1 VNLRRAALTAS
12 VCLNYHVGMFHT
24 YRAGRVAA
32 ALLLMVGAAHSP
44 ARACSVPVFRYA
56 LERWKPSPYQLT
68 VFHRGP
74 WTEAERL
81 LVKQLEDAS
90 ATANLKVDAIDLN
103 DKLTPEQRTLWQ
115 LRGGAS
121 LPRVIVRY
129 PEEDEEA
136 EPASVG
142 PLDEAYVRSLLDS
155 PARRRL
161 VDYLC
166 QGESAVWI
174 LLESGDR
181 AADERA
187 GQLLETELARLQTDL
202 KLPEQD
208 ERDLL
213 STKAPL
219 KIAFAVLRVS
229 RSDPSETRL
238 VEMLLGGEEGLD
250 KVTGPIA
257 FPVFGR
263 GRVRLALHG
272 ERLRPTEIERW
283 ASSLC
288 GPCSCVVKELN
299 PGFDLMLTAAW
310 EDLLEL
316 APSEGPAKTPAAPA
330 IPPGATTPG
339 DAAGDGEESTGSWWM
354 AGAAGLLVVVTAA
367 LALRDR
373 RSAVS

>member
-1 VNLRRAALTAS
+1 
-12 VCLNYHVGMFHT
+12 MFHT

-32 ALLLMVGAAHSP
+32 ALMLVVGVAHSP

-56 LERWKPSPYQLT
+56 LERWKPSPYQVT

-74 WTEAERL
+74 RTEAERL
-81 LVKQLEDAS
+81 LVRQLEDAS
-90 ATANLKVDAIDLN
+90 ATANLKVSTADLN
-103 DKLTPEQRTLWQ
+103 GQLTPEQRSLWQ
-115 LRGGAS
+115 LRGGAAA

-136 EPASVG
+136 EPVSVG

-229 RSDPSETRL
+229 RSDPREARL
-238 VEMLLGGEEGLD
+238 VEMLLGGEEGLG

-272 ERLRPTEIERW
+272 PRLRPTEVERW

-288 GPCSCVVKELN
+288 GPCSCIVKELN
-299 PGFDLMLTAAW
+299 PGYDLLLTAAW

-316 APSEGPAKTPAAPA
+316 APADGPGKTTAPA
-330 IPPGATTPG
+330 IPPGAATPG
-339 DAAGDGEESTGSWWM
+339 GAAEHGEESTGSWWM

-373 RSAVS
+373 RSAVP